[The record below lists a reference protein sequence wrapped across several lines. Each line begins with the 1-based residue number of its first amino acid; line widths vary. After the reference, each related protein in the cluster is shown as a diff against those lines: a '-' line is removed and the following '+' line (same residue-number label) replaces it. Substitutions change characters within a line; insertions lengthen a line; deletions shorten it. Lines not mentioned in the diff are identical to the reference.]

1 MMLGTLAKAG
11 TKKGNR
17 AQLVNS
23 NSNRNKSALPNS
35 ITTPESS
42 PNSSATTP
50 HVQLDDMESGK
61 ANEKIQGA
69 VSGGVIQETDEDEEM
84 KKAARHILFAAIV
97 TIFGYLSV
105 GTLTFSLVEKWSFV
119 DALYF
124 STVTLTT
131 VGYGDQAAWTSD
143 NIRVFTSLYALFG
156 IMLIGTALG
165 VVGAQIVEENEKS
178 LDRAKKAALKTKAI
192 AKGGS
197 KVSLRKTF
205 IPKFVRDRVKISPRV
220 EKLLPGFASLIICIL
235 VGSIFIKLDS
245 NELSA
250 AGEWEWDHNPSNI
263 LQF

>member
-119 DALYF
+119 DAL
-124 STVTLTT
+124 
-131 VGYGDQAAWTSD
+131 
-143 NIRVFTSLYALFG
+143 
-156 IMLIGTALG
+156 
-165 VVGAQIVEENEKS
+165 
-178 LDRAKKAALKTKAI
+178 
-192 AKGGS
+192 
-197 KVSLRKTF
+197 
-205 IPKFVRDRVKISPRV
+205 
-220 EKLLPGFASLIICIL
+220 
-235 VGSIFIKLDS
+235 
-245 NELSA
+245 
-250 AGEWEWDHNPSNI
+250 
-263 LQF
+263 